1 MLAFALTA
9 CSGGATSSATDTA
22 GDSGTTGDSDATGD
36 SDTTG
41 ESDASTAGGPAFELA
56 ACALPFDCSPLCEHI
71 GVADCDTLNGEGPRC
86 AAKLLVAG
94 TPGVLEHYLQYYGQP
109 EVQTIYVMR
118 GDGTAVLQT
127 RTRDAQDLPWENPGT
142 PMVCDVALSPELA
155 QACEVDDFACQW
167 QRTLYEGCA
176 ETTIAG
182 CDEVE
187 AWLADDGP

>member
-94 TPGVLEHYLQYYGQP
+94 TPGVLEHLLLLYGQP
-109 EVQTIYVMR
+109 EVDTIHVMR

-127 RTRDAQDLPWENPGT
+127 RTRDMAELPWENPGV
-142 PMVCDVALSPELA
+142 PMLCNVVLPAELGP
-155 QACEVDDFACQW
+155 ACEIDDNACQW
-167 QRTLYEGCA
+167 QRSFYQDCVELPLSDCA
-176 ETTIAG
+176 
-182 CDEVE
+182 EVE
-187 AWLADDGP
+187 AWLGG